1 MVFLVGIYD
10 EFEDKVDVVDS
21 NTNQYDLI
29 VTSVDETDAGTYVA
43 GFALDAEEVRSE
55 LVTMSKW
62 NINL

>member
-1 MVFLVGIYD
+1 MYE
-10 EFEDKVDVVDS
+10 EFEDKVEVVDS
-21 NTNQYDLI
+21 NANQYDLI
-29 VTSVDETDAGTYVA
+29 VTSVDATDAGTYVA